1 MTGSGRRNY
10 ATRYIQR
17 DRDIQTDTETDT
29 NREIQKHTHTHRQ
42 RQFYRFIDNMT
53 DSVCLCVCCLS
64 GILSVH

>member
-29 NREIQKHTHTHRQ
+29 NREIQKHTHTDRGNSTGSL
-42 RQFYRFIDNMT
+42 IT
-53 DSVCLCVCCLS
+53 
-64 GILSVH
+64 